1 MPPVSYIIP
10 TRNRPDCLARTLTA
24 LGTLPPH
31 AAEVIVVD
39 NASEPPASVP
49 FELPNGLSVTLLL
62 RSRNDGAAAR
72 NSAARAADPSSQ
84 WLVMLDDD
92 SHPLNLNHL
101 QALQDQPTDVAALCA
116 EIFLPPRPSA
126 LSTQHSALPPT
137 GHWALGTDHS
147 PREAGGL
154 PEIPIG
160 CGVAYRREAFLSET
174 GYDPRFGFYAEEY
187 DLAARLIRAG
197 HRIVMDRRFAVLH
210 EKTPAGRS
218 MDTILRRL
226 VRNNAWV
233 MQRYAPA
240 TVRREEVRRVLSRY
254 ARIAWNEHALG
265 GYLAGLAELSTT
277 LSRQP
282 RAELDARQWDRFTG
296 HAACRRSLLH
306 QWAQRR
312 FTTAALIHRGKND
325 HVVQACL
332 NELGVR
338 IIDDQS
344 AAEALVIATLSPGPM
359 LDAHALH
366 AGDPRIVV
374 PWDEPMT
381 VASAQGVALAA

>member
-1 MPPVSYIIP
+1 MLPAISYILP
-10 TRNRPDCLARTLTA
+10 TRNRPECLARTLSA
-24 LGTLPPH
+24 LGALPSH
-31 AAEVIVVD
+31 TAEVIIID

-49 FELPNGLSVTLLL
+49 FELPNGFPVTLLL

-72 NSAARAADPSSQ
+72 NSGARAASPSSK

-92 SHPLNLNHL
+92 SHPLNLNFL
-101 QALQDQPTDVAALCA
+101 QALAEQPPDVAALCA
-116 EIFLPPRPSA
+116 EIFLPPRTSP
-126 LSTQHSALPPT
+126 LCHSAT
-137 GHWALGTDHS
+137 S
-147 PREAGGL
+147 PLRESGGL

-160 CGVAYRREAFLSET
+160 CGVAYRREVFLSAEINGTT
-174 GYDPRFGFYAEEY
+174 GYDPTFGFYAEEY

-233 MQRYAPA
+233 MRRYAPS
-240 TVRREEVRRVLSRY
+240 TVRHEEVKRVLSRY
-254 ARIAWNEHALG
+254 ARIAWKERALG
-265 GYLAGLAELSTT
+265 GYLAGLGELSTS

-282 RAELDARQWDRFTG
+282 RAELSMRHWQRFTG
-296 HAACRRSLLH
+296 HAACRRSLLN
-306 QWAQRR
+306 QWATKH

-325 HVVQACL
+325 HIVQACL
-332 NELGVR
+332 EEIGVR
-338 IIDDQS
+338 ITSDPQS
-344 AAEALVIATLSPGPM
+344 AEALVIATLSPGPM

-366 AGDPRIVV
+366 ATEPRIIV
-374 PWDEPMT
+374 PWDEPLAAAPHAQTT
-381 VASAQGVALAA
+381 VAQLRDAA